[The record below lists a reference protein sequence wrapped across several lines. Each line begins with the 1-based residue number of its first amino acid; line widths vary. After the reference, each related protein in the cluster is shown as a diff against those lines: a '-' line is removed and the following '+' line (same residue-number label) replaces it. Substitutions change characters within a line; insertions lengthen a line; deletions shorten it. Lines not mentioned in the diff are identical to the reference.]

1 MNSLDSAVDD
11 FAGLIVED
19 LGGGNVRIKPIEE
32 AAIRAETNRI
42 IDLLDGGVNPDGGVN
57 LDSNDNKYTP
67 LYIMLKTLAEIES
80 KRIPGVKNA
89 PFNDAYNI
97 IVDNIKLIVSKL
109 LEKDATIT
117 DNVKLVY
124 SQESLPE
131 SIRELLTP
139 RIGNVSS
146 PNNTNYNNKFNR
158 EEDLKVKLRLAEYY
172 EKFNPTIQS
181 LINRLDGLQ
190 RHMDHL
196 QNLKEQY
203 GNIYNNQ
210 PGSNPDTLKSLSNK
224 INKTQDLL
232 RELRQQQELEARRQ
246 QQKPKQKKK
255 HHKKRG
261 GKQSN
266 TRKAVST
273 QSRVTK
279 KRARKAKTRKGA
291 RTKRVRNAKT
301 RKASRRS

>member
-1 MNSLDSAVDD
+1 
-11 FAGLIVED
+11 
-19 LGGGNVRIKPIEE
+19 
-32 AAIRAETNRI
+32 
-42 IDLLDGGVNPDGGVN
+42 
-57 LDSNDNKYTP
+57 
-67 LYIMLKTLAEIES
+67 MLMTLAKIES

-89 PFNDAYNI
+89 PFNDAYKI

-109 LEKDATIT
+109 LEKGATIT

-146 PNNTNYNNKFNR
+146 LINKKYNNKVNR
-158 EEDLKVKLRLAEYY
+158 EEDLKVQLRLAEHY
-172 EKFNPTIQS
+172 EKFISTIQP
-181 LINRLDGLQ
+181 LNKRIDGLQ
-190 RHMDHL
+190 RHMNTL
-196 QNLKEQY
+196 QLLKNTY
-203 GNIYNNQ
+203 GNINNNQ
-210 PGSNPDTLKSLSNK
+210 PGAKSETLKSLSNK

-232 RELRQQQELEARRQ
+232 RELRQQQEIEARRQ

-291 RTKRVRNAKT
+291 RRKRVRYAKT